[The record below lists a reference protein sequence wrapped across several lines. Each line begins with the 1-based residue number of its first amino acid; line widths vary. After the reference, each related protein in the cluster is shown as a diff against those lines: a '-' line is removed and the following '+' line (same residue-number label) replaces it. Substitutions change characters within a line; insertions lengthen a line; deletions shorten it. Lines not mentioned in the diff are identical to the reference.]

1 MTRKNQHLERPAPS
15 DFAEHAITMTERELC
30 AHYRTGPYVVRR
42 WRDETG
48 VKRDRMRAM
57 PDDFV
62 AVAKTMTIEQLMR
75 HYRARHSLV
84 KRWLSD
90 IGHTGEKRLLRAPV
104 PADFLAQC
112 KMNGKTRLRA
122 VYQCSERQIEYWL
135 EQAGDQAR
143 ALVAAAGARAMV
155 EAGRRNAAMQKA
167 ARAAAA
173 KDAPKHNPVAMKPTG
188 WKLPLVKDAQTS
200 AVTRAD
206 QAMRWLQRK
215 VPYCYPLRVTCGGN
229 IPGYRMLSRV
239 WQADELIAEAERRG
253 WQPDAW
259 RSVAA

>member
-1 MTRKNQHLERPAPS
+1 MPRKNQHLERTTPS
-15 DFAEHAITMTERELC
+15 DFAEHAVTMTERELC
-30 AHYRTGPYVVRR
+30 AHYCTGPYVVRR
-42 WRDETG
+42 WREETG
-48 VKRDRMRAM
+48 VRRDRMRAM

-90 IGHTGEKRLLRAPV
+90 IGQKGERRLLRAPV
-104 PADFLAQC
+104 PADFLIQC
-112 KMNGKTRLRA
+112 KLNGKTRLRV

-135 EQAGDQAR
+135 QQAGEQAR

-155 EAGRRNAAMQKA
+155 EAGRRNAALQKA

-173 KDAPKHNPVAMKPTG
+173 KDAPTKRNPVAMKPTG

-200 AVTRAD
+200 PVTRAD

-215 VPYCYPLRVTCGGN
+215 GPCYPLRIYGAN
-229 IPGYRMLSRV
+229 LPGYRFSGRL